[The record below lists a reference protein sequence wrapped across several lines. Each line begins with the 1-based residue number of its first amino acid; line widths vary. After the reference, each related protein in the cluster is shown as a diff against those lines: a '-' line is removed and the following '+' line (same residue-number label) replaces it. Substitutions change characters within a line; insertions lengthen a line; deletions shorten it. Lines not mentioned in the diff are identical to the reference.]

1 MVDFPRVTQL
11 SGLNQNSQTGLSDH
25 CARKKLQFFF
35 FFSSKQEVR
44 DGGGGG
50 AGRTKMKSMG
60 SRRWGGEWTFSFKPP
75 HYLSHLPS
83 MIAVIILPTK
93 RGQGF
98 IFTSLNAHGIY
109 SI

>member
-1 MVDFPRVTQL
+1 
-11 SGLNQNSQTGLSDH
+11 
-25 CARKKLQFFF
+25 
-35 FFSSKQEVR
+35 
-44 DGGGGG
+44 
-50 AGRTKMKSMG
+50 MKSVG

-98 IFTSLNAHGIY
+98 IFTSLNAHEIY